1 MTLSEFVE
9 KYKNGVDYDGM
20 YGKQCVDYVNAYARD
35 VLGIKNAFYGQ
46 GIQYAY
52 QVYTNY
58 HSLPYVKEHFIR
70 IANEKTNYPTKG
82 DVIVW
87 AKERND
93 YAGHIAVV
101 LGATE
106 HTIKVAEQNYD
117 GKGSVRVYTYQNYN
131 HVLGWLRARSEK
143 KNRPSVQEGQ
153 TLKTTKRAVLYN
165 DYSAQSGARRICDF
179 SKFESNDIAI
189 IKPGSKLK
197 VDKVIT
203 KANKNIWIY
212 IEQYSGWVCVYDYKN
227 DESKVET

>member
-9 KYKNGVDYDGM
+9 RYKNGVDYDGM
-20 YGKQCVDYVNAYARD
+20 YGRQCVDYVNEYAKD

-52 QVYTNY
+52 QVYADYN
-58 HSLPYVKEHFIR
+58 SLAYVKEHFER
-70 IANEKTNYPTKG
+70 IANARSNYPVAG

-87 AKERND
+87 AKERNG

-101 LGATE
+101 LDATE

-153 TLKTTKRAVLYN
+153 TLKSTKRAVLYH
-165 DYSAQSGARRICDF
+165 DYSAQSGAKRICDF
-179 SKFESNDIAI
+179 SKFESEDIAV
-189 IKPGSKLK
+189 IKAGSRLQA
-197 VDKVIT
+197 DKVVE
-203 KANKNIWIY
+203 KSNKNIWIY
-212 IEQYSGWVCVYDYKN
+212 IEQYDGWVCIYDYEN
-227 DESKVET
+227 DEAKR